1 MKGFS
6 KKALSILLVIFL
18 VIGTPLVESFNGRQF
33 SKRPAVDFPR
43 PRKSQPI
50 SFGAKPLSYS
60 LEKDVDRLGQRNI
73 IVNGDTPHHKS
84 PSYGELHSESQ
95 ITVAQQDAVHDH
107 ITTKDK
113 SIITVTTMAA
123 ALGFIGLL
131 KATGPEGWRFFLAGG
146 ICAATSHAI
155 TNPIDVVKVNSCW
168 LFAVNLSC
176 HVNRSL
182 IGTGYPTDE
191 KAG

>member
-1 MKGFS
+1 MGFS

-18 VIGTPLVESFNGRQF
+18 VIDTPMVESFNGRQF
-33 SKRPAVDFPR
+33 SKRPAVDFLR
-43 PRKSQPI
+43 SRKSQRL

-73 IVNGDTPHHKS
+73 IVNGDTPHRKS
-84 PSYGELHSESQ
+84 PSHGELHSESQ

-113 SIITVTTMAA
+113 TIITVTTVAA
-123 ALGFIGLL
+123 ALGFVGLL
-131 KATGPEGWRFFLAGG
+131 KATGPEGWRYFLAGG

-155 TNPIDVVKVNSCW
+155 TNPIDVVKVNR
-168 LFAVNLSC
+168 LFCYLLSIC
-176 HVNRSL
+176 HATSIAL
-182 IGTGYPTDE
+182 
-191 KAG
+191 